1 MKHMPHKSSPAGA
14 ETPHPPSEQMI
25 ETVYDTLRSIA
36 HRERLRNP
44 SYTLNTTVL
53 VHEAWLKLGGQAQQW
68 NDNRHCLGTYA
79 MAIRQ
84 VLVDYVRSNLA
95 LKRTPTEAYQ
105 QFQIEA
111 LGEQTAEDLL
121 IVDQALTRLERLEAR
136 LARIVELRFFV
147 GLTVDEIAEHLGLSN
162 RTVARDWNRARAF
175 LQVHQHEPE

>member
-1 MKHMPHKSSPAGA
+1 MKPTPHKNFPAQTDA
-14 ETPHPPSEQMI
+14 YDRPSEQMI
-25 ETVYDTLRSIA
+25 ETVYDTLRTIA

-44 SYTLNTTVL
+44 SHTLNTTVL
-53 VHEAWLKLGGQAQQW
+53 VHEAWLKLGGPAQQW
-68 NDNRHCLGTYA
+68 NNNHHCLGTYA

-84 VLVDYVRSNLA
+84 VLVDYVRSNMA

-121 IVDQALTRLERLEAR
+121 TVDQALNRLERLEAR

-147 GLTVDEIAEHLGLSN
+147 GLTVDEIAEHLGLSK
-162 RTVARDWNRARAF
+162 RTIARDWNRARAF
-175 LQVHQHEPE
+175 LQVHQYEPE